1 MIFVRFLCN
10 FSYYVY
16 VCLQTETIKRPGD
29 AETILMYLRMD
40 KETSVFCLDK
50 TFSIRSVQGVITCL
64 REFLKSVFQQTGC
77 VLLFP
82 PALCR
87 HMFCVNA
94 SCSNKRDH
102 TEAKDLA

>member
-1 MIFVRFLCN
+1 MLKKTLMHLC
-10 FSYYVY
+10 
-16 VCLQTETIKRPGD
+16 
-29 AETILMYLRMD
+29 MD
-40 KETSVFCLDK
+40 KESFSILLVLDK
-50 TFSIRSVQGVITCL
+50 TFSIRSAQGVITCL

-77 VLLFP
+77 ILLFP

-94 SCSNKRDH
+94 SCSNKQDH